1 MFSRSYATS
10 HALEQQRS
18 SPAPSRAGS
27 QPPAS
32 HPRST
37 RQIPAELLPPA
48 APSSDPFGPLEQLG
62 RVAEEEVD
70 LIGFDEPPAI
80 DGEEEPAQMAR
91 PVPAPKEVAAR
102 PHGAEKKRL
111 RPSELGLML
120 FPPSVRPNVTSQGSP
135 RSKRLSLPL
144 TSTSAVNLSAASSIP
159 ILSKRS
165 SLAGLPSPKLHSA
178 FKKTLSPIN
187 SQRRTL
193 SLSTN
198 SLSSSTSATSAFAS
212 ARDGT
217 LLAIPL
223 AKQLQAVKQRNA
235 SLSKSL
241 AQATSSHGA
250 QLAKAAERIKQ
261 LEDLVAREKESKS
274 TDAEGWEAEATRLA
288 AELAALQAAQPPP
301 GPATCGSEEELQA
314 ALSRALAAERAL
326 AFEASKKR
334 RAKELTQKLRCELVN
349 RRWKE
354 KWEVELLEREER
366 AWEIRVVELECELAG
381 VKGELACEKA
391 EREELEDALASQSKR
406 LRALTASRQVLLDSF
421 AASEHTI
428 ASLRSSLSQTQG
440 ALEEKEQEVLEMTA
454 EVERVKNEAEMG
466 DRKKGGLDEKQR
478 KEEKGRREKLEAE
491 VKDLKAQL
499 RTAQIAL
506 VASEAA
512 ASAATAAAE
521 SAQSAFAALQQQHVI
536 ASPRTSSMAKPS
548 RSDTR
553 PKKRKAAE
561 RDEDDDDDDVEAVH
575 TVSDAALTPP
585 SPVRTARA
593 QAKKPLPSSETTTR
607 PPPSPARSVDHDHK
621 MTDPSAAEEEESYQP
636 VKSRSR
642 SGPAPQEKLKL
653 GGGKAKNDQDTI
665 ATKPRAK
672 KARSPPAPELE
683 PEQEPEPE
691 QSEEQDAYVEE
702 DEPAVEGEPTAR
714 PAAPAP
720 AKAKKRKVGVLADKS
735 ANANSSTAAGVP
747 LKVQKKKKDGKKSSL
762 DVVEREEQDQDREPA
777 KKKKRT
783 LFGGAK
789 KGFNWASI
797 ENADVN
803 SLIPANLSP
812 IKLNTNKMGSTG
824 LGLGGGGGGGGKK
837 GGSIFG

>member
-18 SPAPSRAGS
+18 SPAPSRSGS

-32 HPRST
+32 LPRST
-37 RQIPAELLPPA
+37 RQIPSELLPPA

-70 LIGFDEPPAI
+70 LIGFDEPPAVN
-80 DGEEEPAQMAR
+80 GEEEPAQTVR
-91 PVPAPKEVAAR
+91 PVPAPMEVAAR
-102 PHGAEKKRL
+102 PHGAAKKRL

-144 TSTSAVNLSAASSIP
+144 ISTAAVNLSAASSIP

-165 SLAGLPSPKLHSA
+165 SLAGPPSHKLHSA

-198 SLSSSTSATSAFAS
+198 SLSSSTSA
-212 ARDGT
+212 RDGT

-235 SLSKSL
+235 SLSKSF

-301 GPATCGSEEELQA
+301 GPATCGLEEELQA
-314 ALSRALAAERAL
+314 ALSRASAAERAL
-326 AFEASKKR
+326 ALEVSKKR

-391 EREELEDALASQSKR
+391 EREELEDTFASHSKR

-428 ASLRSSLSQTQG
+428 ASLRSSLSQTQD
-440 ALEEKEQEVLEMTA
+440 ALEEKEQEVLEMMA
-454 EVERVKNEAEMG
+454 EVERVKNEAETG

-521 SAQSAFAALQQQHVI
+521 SAQSAFAALQQQHVA

-548 RSDTR
+548 RSGTG

-561 RDEDDDDDDVEAVH
+561 RDEDDDDGGGEAVH
-575 TVSDAALTPP
+575 TVSGAALTPP

-607 PPPSPARSVDHDHK
+607 PPPSPARSVDHDHE

-642 SGPAPQEKLKL
+642 SGPARNEKLKL
-653 GGGKAKNDQDTI
+653 GGGRAKTDQDTI
-665 ATKPRAK
+665 ATQPRAK
-672 KARSPPAPELE
+672 KAKSRPAPELE
-683 PEQEPEPE
+683 PEQEQEPE

-714 PAAPAP
+714 PAAPEP

-812 IKLNTNKMGSTG
+812 IKLNTNKMGLTG